1 MKTFV
6 ILTRRADGAAEDLK
20 RLANPEVMH
29 VWRGFAD
36 GIVRAVHGL
45 ADGPGAALELES
57 GTFEEAR
64 HYIEALPYVKQ
75 NLLHVQYWALKPFS
89 GYEGLLSS

>member
-6 ILTRRADGAAEDLK
+6 ILTRRADGSAEDFK
-20 RLANPEVMH
+20 RLAKPEVQH
-29 VWRGFAD
+29 VWQGFAD

-57 GTFEEAR
+57 MTFEEAR
-64 HYIEALPYVKQ
+64 QYIEALPYVRE
-75 NLLHVQYWALKPFS
+75 NLLHVQYCVLKPFS
-89 GYEGLLSS
+89 DYERLVTS

>member
-6 ILTRRADGAAEDLK
+6 ILTRRADGVAEDFT
-20 RLANPEVMH
+20 RLAKPEFLH
-29 VWRGFAD
+29 VWQGFAD

-57 GTFEEAR
+57 TTLEEAR
-64 HYIEALPYVKQ
+64 QYIEALPYVRG
-75 NLLHVQYWALKPFS
+75 NLLHVQYCALKPFAA
-89 GYEGLLSS
+89 YEQLVSS